1 MQFISPKPRTV
12 IAVVVLTLFVSCR
25 KEAASDILPAPS
37 TQSSD
42 ASVANP
48 IHPKWN
54 IYVSKIKAKNA
65 SFLKTDEYYKSYFTS
80 PDKAADPSTCNA
92 SALNKVVD
100 GYFKDF
106 SFWDY
111 VLFPDYVWINQLSA
125 TTDRSTQYFGRKG
138 QYTHLVTKY
147 QRNLQSFWGLKS
159 QIRVNGE
166 HSETLGN
173 RDKIAQV
180 FIQFSG
186 AATSDAY
193 YVADQIIAMNK
204 DSKVFPQ
211 SPLLSFDGF
220 ATTTPLIVLGDGL
233 IEAVTAT
240 GVTDDIVVAGLL
252 SHEWGHEVQFEN
264 SKKWFGF
271 NADDRPFTPAFNR
284 QMELEADFFSSYY
297 LTHKRG
303 GTYNW
308 KKVAQFNE
316 LFYNIGDCD
325 FTSADHH
332 GTPDQR
338 RRSANL
344 GYTTA
349 STTQP
354 QGHILSADQLHAIF
368 MKNLPSLLK

>member
-1 MQFISPKPRTV
+1 MHTLKIRTIITVV
-12 IAVVVLTLFVSCR
+12 ILGLFVSCR
-25 KEAASDILPAPS
+25 KENNKDTVEHLF
-37 TQSSD
+37 TQASD
-42 ASVANP
+42 ASVVNP

-54 IYVSKIKAKNA
+54 IFLSRIKAKNA
-65 SFLKTDEYYKSYFTS
+65 SFLKTDEYYKKYFTS
-80 PDKAADPSTCNA
+80 PDKAIDPTTCNA
-92 SALNKVVD
+92 SALNKIVE

-106 SFWDY
+106 KFWDY
-111 VLFPDYVWINQLSA
+111 VLFSDYVWINQLSA
-125 TTDRSTQYFGRKG
+125 ITDRSTQYFGQSG

-147 QRNLQSFWGLKS
+147 QRKLQSFWNLKNYI
-159 QIRVNGE
+159 QVNGE

-186 AATSDAY
+186 TAPVDAY

-204 DSKVFPQ
+204 DSKVFPH

-220 ATTTPLIVLGDGL
+220 ATTKPLIVLGDGL

-264 SKKWFGF
+264 SKKWFGV
-271 NADDRPFTPAFNR
+271 NADDRPFTPEFSR
-284 QMELEADFFSSYY
+284 QMELEADFFSSYF

-308 KKVAQFNE
+308 KGVAQFNE
-316 LFYNIGDCD
+316 LFFNIGDCD

-332 GTPDQR
+332 GTPAQR
-338 RRSANL
+338 RNSADL
-344 GYTTA
+344 GYTVA
-349 STTQP
+349 SSTRP
-354 QGHILSADQLHAIF
+354 KGHILTADQLHAIF